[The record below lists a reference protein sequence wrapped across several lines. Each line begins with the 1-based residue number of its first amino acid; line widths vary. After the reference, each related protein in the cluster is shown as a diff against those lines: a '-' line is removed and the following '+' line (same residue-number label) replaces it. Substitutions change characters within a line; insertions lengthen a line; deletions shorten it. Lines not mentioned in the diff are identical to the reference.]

1 VHYAAIVP
9 DVNQLITDWGYTG
22 IFLVVILGNIGLP
35 VPEETVLAVAGYLV
49 WSGRLRLLPV
59 LIVGLVSAIVGDNFG
74 YWLGRHYGRAA
85 VERYGRRLL
94 KPGRVVVAESFVR
107 RYGALA
113 VCVARFVGGFRFL
126 AGPLAGAVGLPF
138 ASFLRGNLLGALLFV
153 PYAVGIGY
161 AIGYGLGPRVADV
174 QHALGGIGRTVLIL
188 ALVVVSGLVAWRTLT
203 RIAWLGVIRVIRTRV
218 RRRHDRARGPWE

>member
-1 VHYAAIVP
+1 MP
-9 DVNQLITDWGYTG
+9 DISQLITDWGYAG

-49 WSGRLRLLPV
+49 WSGRLELLPV
-59 LIVGLVSAIVGDNFG
+59 LIVGVISAIVGDNFG
-74 YWLGRHYGRAA
+74 YWIGRHYGRAA
-85 VERYGRRLL
+85 VERHGRRLL
-94 KPGRVVVAESFVR
+94 KPGRIVVAESFVR

-138 ASFLRGNLLGALLFV
+138 SSFLRGNLLGALLFV

-161 AIGYGLGPRVADV
+161 AIGYGLGPRVADA
-174 QHALGGIGRTVLIL
+174 QHALGGIAHVVLIM
-188 ALVVVSGLVAWRTLT
+188 AITCVVVLVTS
-203 RIAWLGVIRVIRTRV
+203 RITKKIVRLGVAQIIRARV
-218 RRRHDRARGPWE
+218 RRRHP

>member
-1 VHYAAIVP
+1 MSML
-9 DVNQLITDWGYTG
+9 DLNGLISDWGYAG

-49 WSGRLRLLPV
+49 WSGRLHLFPV
-59 LIVGLVSAIVGDNFG
+59 LIVGLASAVIGDNVG
-74 YWLGRHYGRAA
+74 YWFGRRYGRAI
-85 VERYGRRLL
+85 VERYAHWLL
-94 KPGRVVVAESFVR
+94 KPGRVVLAESFVR

-138 ASFLRGNLLGALLFV
+138 RSFLRGNLFGAVLFV

-161 AIGYGLGPRVADV
+161 AIGYGLGPYMVYVR
-174 QHALGGIGRTVLIL
+174 QELGAFGHVLLLSAII
-188 ALVVVSGLVAWRTLT
+188 VVVALFAWRTII
-203 RIAWLGVIRVIRTRV
+203 RIV
-218 RRRHDRARGPWE
+218 RRSVILAIMTRLRGRARL